1 MKTDSHMM
9 KWWAKKLNME
19 LVSSQVLVQ
28 IQVSGPI
35 ETPCKT
41 FMPHLEVWPV
51 FHSNMRFQPYA
62 WMDFIKKSISFKV
75 LLGEK
80 PRVPTAN
87 THSNVGYNIKL
98 ISKLIRAP
106 ASPY

>member
-1 MKTDSHMM
+1 M
-9 KWWAKKLNME
+9 KWQTKKLNME
-19 LVSSQVLVQ
+19 LVSCQILVQ

-41 FMPHLEVWPV
+41 FMPSLEVWPV
-51 FHSNMRFQPYA
+51 FHSNMRFQPYV
-62 WMDFIKKSISFKV
+62 WSDFIKKSISFKV

-80 PRVPTAN
+80 GQVPIAY
-87 THSNVGYNIKL
+87 THSSVGLHIKL